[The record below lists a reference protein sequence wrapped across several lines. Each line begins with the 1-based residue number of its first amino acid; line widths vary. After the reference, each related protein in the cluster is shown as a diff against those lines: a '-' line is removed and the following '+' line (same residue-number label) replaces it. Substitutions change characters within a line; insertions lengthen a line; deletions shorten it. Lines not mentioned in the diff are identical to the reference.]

1 MNGWRSAVS
10 RLLSQVCL
18 KNVMIKTYQWRRL
31 EKRDWVLDFR
41 RNFGEKE
48 MTEWRSMTEKLERI
62 TLAEENDK
70 VIWKLEKSGNF
81 TTKSMHRYI
90 TFGGIIDTRMMEIW
104 MAKIPLKVQ
113 IFCGWH
119 GMTEFKQHNNSEEET
134 GMGPKFASSV
144 ERMRQWIICCF
155 NVP

>member
-48 MTEWRSMTEKLERI
+48 MTEWRSMMEKLERI
-62 TLAEENDK
+62 TLTEENDK

-90 TFGGIIDTRMMEIW
+90 TFGGIIDTRMMEIL

-119 GMTEFKQHNNSEEET
+119 GMT
-134 GMGPKFASSV
+134 
-144 ERMRQWIICCF
+144 
-155 NVP
+155 

>member
-1 MNGWRSAVS
+1 
-10 RLLSQVCL
+10 
-18 KNVMIKTYQWRRL
+18 MIKTYQWRRL

-48 MTEWRSMTEKLERI
+48 MTEWRSMMEKLERI
-62 TLAEENDK
+62 TLTEENDK

-119 GMTEFKQHNNSEEET
+119 GMTEFKQHNSEEET

-144 ERMRQWIICCF
+144 GRMRQWIICCF